1 VRPENRLSERV
12 VASSLLP
19 SAGTHAPTS
28 IEAVQQTDTPRSGG
42 TPHPLDVR
50 GSVDSQTPVLV
61 EIPHGPEI
69 SPMTEP
75 GDFLTPLQ
83 TASGDPENTRLPPV
97 DTDLFSPS
105 GTQASDQ
112 YLTPH
117 DQTLSPHRIYD
128 ILSPAL
134 SSSLSIESLSSPS
147 FSPPGS
153 PFIDVGLYRELM
165 ESRGVASPQRGEVSN
180 GSLRASSPGVA
191 EGTAPGV
198 TTLSAVRG
206 DSEIFSVLSQASSDM
221 SSDEG
226 DYDSAS
232 ILESE
237 LSNWTSDVADGEG
250 AAQH

>member
-1 VRPENRLSERV
+1 
-12 VASSLLP
+12 
-19 SAGTHAPTS
+19 
-28 IEAVQQTDTPRSGG
+28 
-42 TPHPLDVR
+42 
-50 GSVDSQTPVLV
+50 
-61 EIPHGPEI
+61 
-69 SPMTEP
+69 MTEP

-83 TASGDPENTRLPPV
+83 TASGDPENARLPPV

-117 DQTLSPHRIYD
+117 DQTLSPHRIPD

-153 PFIDVGLYRELM
+153 PFIDVALYRELM
-165 ESRGVASPQRGEVSN
+165 ESRGVVASPQRGEVSN
-180 GSLRASSPGVA
+180 GSLRASSPGVS
-191 EGTAPGV
+191 EGAAPGI

-206 DSEIFSVLSQASSDM
+206 DSEIFSVISQASSDM